1 MFRLRGVFKS
11 IVWFI
16 IPLFLVL
23 YFNQV
28 SNWHSHVL
36 HNGIVIEHSHPFKN
50 SKIPGTPFQNH
61 HHSDFD
67 YLLLAQIT
75 VVLTLLVAAF
85 VLGFIGL
92 RLHFDFPF
100 FPYNFF
106 AKTPK
111 LSNNLLRAPPVIG

>member
-16 IPLFLVL
+16 IPLVLVL

-36 HNGIVIEHSHPFKN
+36 HNGLVIEHSHPFKN

-67 YLLLAQIT
+67 YLLLAQMT
-75 VVLTLLVAAF
+75 LVLTLLATAF
-85 VLGFIGL
+85 VFGLIGL
-92 RLHFDFPF
+92 RSHFDFPIF
-100 FPYNFF
+100 SNSSFV
-106 AKTPK
+106 KTPE
-111 LSNNLLRAPPVIG
+111 LSNNLLRAPPANG